1 MKKVNLSMPI
11 SHKPKIYLLGAGGH
25 AAVLMDI
32 MKRNKIYISCI
43 YSPSLDLTRRIF
55 HGVRHSPNED
65 EILTFN
71 TENVL
76 LVNGIGL
83 LPENSLRL
91 ELSEKFK
98 SRGFKFL
105 SVIAQSAEIS
115 PYAILGEGVQ
125 ILNGSVVQAGS
136 IICDDTILNS
146 RSLIEHDCHI
156 GPMNHIAPSATL
168 CGSVTTGANV
178 FVGSGAVVLP
188 NSKIQSGFTVKA
200 NSLNKF

>member
-1 MKKVNLSMPI
+1 MPLSD
-11 SHKPKIYLLGAGGH
+11 KPKIYLLGAGGH

-32 MKRNKIYISCI
+32 MKHNKIYVSCI
-43 YSPSLDLTRRIF
+43 YSPSLDLNRRIF
-55 HGVRHSPNED
+55 HGVRHSPHED

-91 ELSEKFK
+91 ELNEKFK